1 MGRSP
6 EWPVKVNIEEKT
18 MEIKATQVKE
28 LRQQTGAALMACKS
42 ALQEAKG
49 DLDNAVTILRTRGLA
64 AAAKKSGRAAAEGT
78 VGSYLHAGGR
88 IGVMIEVNCETDFV
102 AKNEDFHALVRD
114 LAMHVAASSPRFV
127 SREEVPAKEV
137 EKERQIFRDQAKASG
152 KPEKILDKIVDGKL
166 DRFYSEHCLLDQPF
180 VKDPDRSIKDV
191 VNAAVLKLGENIQ
204 VRRFVRYGVGEGL
217 EKRKDDFAAE
227 VQAQSKS

>member
-1 MGRSP
+1 V
-6 EWPVKVNIEEKT
+6 WPVKVKTEEKT

-102 AKNEDFHALVRD
+102 AKNEDFHVLVRD

-127 SREEVPAKEV
+127 SREEVPAEEV

-166 DRFYSEHCLLDQPF
+166 GRFYSEHCLLDQPF
-180 VKDPDRSIKDV
+180 VKDPDLSIKDV

>member
-1 MGRSP
+1 
-6 EWPVKVNIEEKT
+6 VKIEEKT
-18 MEIKATQVKE
+18 MEIKAIQVKE

-102 AKNEDFHALVRD
+102 AKNEDFHVLVRD

-127 SREEVPAKEV
+127 SRDEVPAEEV
-137 EKERQIFRDQAKASG
+137 QRERQIFRDQAKASG

-166 DRFYSEHCLLDQPF
+166 SRFYSEHCLLEQPF

>member
-1 MGRSP
+1 
-6 EWPVKVNIEEKT
+6 

-102 AKNEDFHALVRD
+102 AKNEDFHVLVRD

-152 KPEKILDKIVDGKL
+152 KPEKILGKIVDGKL

>member
-1 MGRSP
+1 
-6 EWPVKVNIEEKT
+6 

>member
-1 MGRSP
+1 
-6 EWPVKVNIEEKT
+6 

-28 LRQQTGAALMACKS
+28 LRERTGAALMACKN
-42 ALQEAKG
+42 ALKESQG
-49 DLDNAVTILRTRGLA
+49 DQDKAVTLLRTQGLA

-102 AKNEDFHALVRD
+102 AKNEDFQGLVRD
-114 LAMHVAASSPRFV
+114 LAMHVAASDPRFL
-127 SREEVPAKEV
+127 SREQVPPDEV

-152 KPEKILDKIVDGKL
+152 KPEKILDRIVAGKL

-180 VKDPDRSIKDV
+180 VKDPDRSIQEV
-191 VNAAVLKLGENIQ
+191 VHAAVLKLGENIQ

-227 VQAQSKS
+227 VQAQSGV

>member
-1 MGRSP
+1 
-6 EWPVKVNIEEKT
+6 VKTEEKT

-49 DLDNAVTILRTRGLA
+49 DLDSAVTILRTRGLA

-102 AKNEDFHALVRD
+102 AKNEDFHVLVRD

-127 SREEVPAKEV
+127 SREEVPADEV

-166 DRFYSEHCLLDQPF
+166 ERFYSEHCLLDQPF

>member
-1 MGRSP
+1 
-6 EWPVKVNIEEKT
+6 
-18 MEIKATQVKE
+18 MEIKAIQVKE

-102 AKNEDFHALVRD
+102 AKNEDFHVLVRD

-127 SREEVPAKEV
+127 SREEVPADEV

>member
-1 MGRSP
+1 
-6 EWPVKVNIEEKT
+6 

-49 DLDNAVTILRTRGLA
+49 DLDSAVTILRTRGLA

-102 AKNEDFHALVRD
+102 AKNEDFHVLVRD

-127 SREEVPAKEV
+127 SREEVPADEV

-166 DRFYSEHCLLDQPF
+166 ERFYSEHCLLDQPF